1 VIVRIVVIGFV
12 VAAGAGCAARA
23 PVVEAPSEAARHR
36 AALASVAIVNDSPY
50 ALAIAVR
57 TAVPPIQETIIGR
70 VAAQAR
76 APMAPV
82 PAGEPVILVARR
94 DDGAEYQ
101 AAVQSFP
108 LDGSVEWRI
117 PKDANFLLRE
127 PGR

>member
-1 VIVRIVVIGFV
+1 M
-12 VAAGAGCAARA
+12 AAAASASCAARA
-23 PVVEAPSEAARHR
+23 PVVEPPSEAARHR
-36 AALASVAIVNDSPY
+36 AALASVAVINDTRYP
-50 ALAIAVR
+50 LAIVVR

-70 VAAQAR
+70 VAAEAH

-108 LDGSVEWRI
+108 LDGSVAWRI
-117 PKDANFLLRE
+117 PKDATFLLRDT
-127 PGR
+127 GR